1 MKYFDCLVGN
11 KLIEINKLYES
22 LEDDERI
29 ILYSIGALNNTPLT
43 GKTKLQKLLF
53 MVSEVFVNL
62 KDLLDFDDYLLGPYS
77 EKIDAILENLIKLD
91 LVTNE
96 NSKYYLSSIGLEIFK
111 RIKPKKNLS
120 SVIED
125 FKELLHDVTEDY
137 LLIFIYVTYP
147 EFKFES
153 FKWEELQSKRLDAAI
168 YLLKNDKVSFS
179 KANEISGLSL
189 DQFID
194 ELKKRKIRWRK

>member
-1 MKYFDCLVGN
+1 M
-11 KLIEINKLYES
+11 IEVSKLYES

-77 EKIDAILENLIKLD
+77 EKIDAILENLVKLD

-96 NSKYYLSSIGLEIFK
+96 KSKYYLSSIGLEIFK
-111 RIKPKKNLS
+111 RIKPKENLS
-120 SVIED
+120 SVIID
-125 FKELLHDVTEDY
+125 FKELLHDVPEDY

-147 EFKFES
+147 EYKFES
-153 FKWEELQSKRLDAAI
+153 SKWEELQSKRLDAAI

-179 KANEISGLSL
+179 KANEISGLNI
-189 DQFID
+189 DHFTD
-194 ELKKRKIRWRK
+194 ELKKRKVRWRK